1 MLTAIV
7 LFSRPRLAVLPLK
20 LNSPLCEILKIV
32 RNIVIC
38 SLKGRHSEENV
49 TKYKLFT
56 GRKHWQTRCNVY
68 VLKIYVMEAWV
79 ACWSS
84 GMILA

>member
-38 SLKGRHSEENV
+38 SFKGRHSEENV
-49 TKYKLFT
+49 TKYKQFS
-56 GRKHWQTRCNVY
+56 GRKHCLTPCNVY
-68 VLKIYVMEAWV
+68 LLKIYAIQKWA

>member
-20 LNSPLCEILKIV
+20 LNSPLSEILKIV
-32 RNIVIC
+32 GNIVIC

-49 TKYKLFT
+49 TKYKLFS

-68 VLKIYVMEAWV
+68 VLKIYAR
-79 ACWSS
+79 
-84 GMILA
+84 

>member
-1 MLTAIV
+1 MLAAIV

-49 TKYKLFT
+49 TKYKLFS
-56 GRKHWQTRCNVY
+56 GRKHCQTPCNVY
-68 VLKIYVMEAWV
+68 LVKIYPSQTWV